1 MKPRFNEL
9 SVRFYKALTRSTE
22 TQKMEDMTIWRL
34 LPHHKHTE
42 RAIAWTRAN
51 ERIAIGWNRVGD
63 VRGYSSEE
71 EVKTASREGYPVPEF
86 KNNAHLG
93 APSLWNL
100 CHTMRTGDL
109 VIIRH
114 VLVVQVEGPYEFT
127 GDGSQPEEEYAHQ
140 RLVSLTCLNP
150 ETLWTAAGEAP
161 GKQIKQPL
169 VQCAKPLNLDDVISL
184 VRSDSRT

>member
-1 MKPRFNEL
+1 
-9 SVRFYKALTRSTE
+9 
-22 TQKMEDMTIWRL
+22 MEGMTIWRL
-34 LPHHKHTE
+34 LPHHKDTE
-42 RAIAWTRAN
+42 SAIAQMRTSG
-51 ERIAIGWNRVGD
+51 RIAIGWNRVGD
-63 VRGYSSEE
+63 VRSYSSEE
-71 EVKTASREGYPVPEF
+71 EVKAASRDRYPVPEF

-114 VLVVQVEGPYEFT
+114 TFVMQVEGSYEFT
-127 GDGSQPEEEYAHQ
+127 GDDSQPEEEYAHQ

-161 GKQIKQPL
+161 GQPIYQTL